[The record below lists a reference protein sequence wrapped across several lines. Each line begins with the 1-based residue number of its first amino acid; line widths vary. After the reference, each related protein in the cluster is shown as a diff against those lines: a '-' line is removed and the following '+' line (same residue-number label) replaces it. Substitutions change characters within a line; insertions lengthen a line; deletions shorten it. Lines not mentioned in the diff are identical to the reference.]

1 MFEYEEIKFVCENLI
16 KVLRY
21 CATVGDCSNCPGG
34 FGKQD
39 IDSGCCPGATGENGL
54 YIQAANAIEELQ
66 TVVES
71 LRNVPESPA
80 QTRTDNEE

>member
-1 MFEYEEIKFVCENLI
+1 MFETYEDLI

-21 CATVGDCSNCPGG
+21 CATDGDCSNCPGG

-71 LRNVPESPA
+71 YRNRMRYVPKSPA
-80 QTRTDNEE
+80 QKRTANKE